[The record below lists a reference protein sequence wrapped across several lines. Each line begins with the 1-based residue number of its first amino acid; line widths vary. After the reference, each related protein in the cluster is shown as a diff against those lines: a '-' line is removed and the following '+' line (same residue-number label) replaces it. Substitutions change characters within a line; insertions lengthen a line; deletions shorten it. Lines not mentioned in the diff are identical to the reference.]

1 MDNIQQWI
9 LFGLGVISLILGI
22 GLMAYGALQK
32 RATAGEGQEDRY
44 AQILKA
50 LATLVKAL
58 GDYFGA
64 NLASKIGFM
73 LAVFGFI
80 LIFGPFYVPGFIS

>member
-9 LFGLGVISLILGI
+9 LFGLGVISLILGM

-32 RATAGEGQEDRY
+32 RVIAGEGQEDRY

-50 LATLVKAL
+50 LASLVKAL

-64 NLASKIGFM
+64 SLASKVGFM
-73 LAVFGFI
+73 LAIIGFA
-80 LIFGPFYVPGFIS
+80 LIFGPFYVPGFMS